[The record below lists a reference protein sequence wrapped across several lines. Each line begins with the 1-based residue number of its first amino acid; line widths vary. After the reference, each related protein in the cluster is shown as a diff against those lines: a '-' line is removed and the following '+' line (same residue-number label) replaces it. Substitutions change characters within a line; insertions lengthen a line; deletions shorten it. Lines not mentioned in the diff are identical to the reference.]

1 MSVVELLGGSR
12 IVVCVGSGGVGK
24 TTVAAALALSAA
36 LAGRRTMVLTI
47 DPARRLAQSLGLDNL
62 KAGGET
68 ISPERF
74 AAAGLEPRAELVAGM
89 LDQPSAWDK
98 FIERHS
104 PNAEVR
110 DTILANP
117 FYLNLSRSFAG
128 STEYMA
134 IEELSRLDEAGE
146 YDLIV
151 LDTPP
156 SRHALDFLEAPRR
169 LEEFFDRSVLG
180 WLARPASAG
189 WSAWKSASRSA
200 RFVFERI
207 EDATGVHALTEIAA
221 FFAAIESL
229 VDGVTERSRTVRA
242 LLQAP
247 TTSFVLV
254 TGPDEQVLED
264 AEGLTASMAKLGVTL
279 RGVVLNRL
287 QNDGGLDDPG
297 ALLRGRA
304 AGTTH
309 GAEGEVGPP
318 GALDRMRSALDA
330 TGVDPDVASWMIAT
344 LEARLLQAAAQDVR
358 CEVFEAALPDDVRV
372 SAVTEQRRDVHDLAG
387 LARIARALES

>member
-104 PNAEVR
+104 PNAEV
-110 DTILANP
+110 
-117 FYLNLSRSFAG
+117 
-128 STEYMA
+128 
-134 IEELSRLDEAGE
+134 LSRLDEAGE

-207 EDATGVHALTEIAA
+207 EDATGVQALTEIAA